1 MYSLPGCACTTWEC
15 AIQKKSSSAEFKS
28 SGLKPK
34 IKSYCWNAIR
44 HWKSIYLCLIH
55 GVVGFVLKFRLN
67 YGHLWLTLRRVMKIG
82 DPGKKIMQNPSMT
95 VSLLSSS
102 DSSLAQNQMNPKPQP
117 QNNPT
122 PQRRN
127 RLGWIILLSQAQY
140 WLMATGV
147 LRPAYKLRAT
157 WRRIWQP
164 RP

>member
-1 MYSLPGCACTTWEC
+1 MLVLPGNVRFRRNSE
-15 AIQKKSSSAEFKS
+15 EFKS

-44 HWKSIYLCLIH
+44 HRKSIYLCLIH

-140 WLMATGV
+140 WLLGLMATGV
-147 LRPAYKLRAT
+147 LQPAYKLRAT